1 MFKAIMFDLDDTLL
15 WDERSV
21 NEAFEETCQ
30 AAAEKYPLDPKWL
43 EEKVKETARELYASY
58 ETYEFTKMI
67 GINPF
72 EGIWGHFRDN
82 TDDFRKLARVVPQYR
97 KDAWTLGL
105 KAVGVDDE
113 ELGATL
119 AELFPKIR
127 RTKHYV
133 FDDTYPVLEKL
144 KTEHNYKLLLLT
156 NGSPDLQSEKL
167 SGVPKLKAYFD
178 HILISGSFGRG
189 KPDISLF
196 QHALDLLGVNNN
208 EAIMVGDKLTTD
220 ILGANNTGITSVW
233 INRDN
238 KKRDDEIIPD
248 YEIASLHDLFS
259 ILNEKK

>member
-1 MFKAIMFDLDDTLL
+1 MIKAIMFDLDDTLL

-21 NEAFEETCQ
+21 NESFEETCQ
-30 AAAEKYPLDPKWL
+30 KAAEKYPIDPKQL
-43 EEKVKETARELYASY
+43 EEKVREIARKLYASY
-58 ETYEFTKMI
+58 ETYKFTKMI

-72 EGIWGHFRDN
+72 EGIWGKFRDD
-82 TDDFRKLARVVPQYR
+82 TEDFHKLARIVPQYR

-105 KAVGVDDE
+105 KALGIDDE
-113 ELGATL
+113 KLGAEL

-144 KTEHNYKLLLLT
+144 KKDYKLLLLT

-167 SGVPKLKAYFD
+167 SGVPQLKTYFD
-178 HILISGSFGRG
+178 YIVISGSFGRG
-189 KPDISLF
+189 KPDVSLF
-196 QHALDLLGVNNN
+196 QYALNLLGVTNK
-208 EAIMVGDKLTTD
+208 ETIMIGDKLTTD

-233 INRDN
+233 INRNN
-238 KKRDDEIIPD
+238 KQREDEIIPD
-248 YEIASLHDLFS
+248 YEIASLTELFP